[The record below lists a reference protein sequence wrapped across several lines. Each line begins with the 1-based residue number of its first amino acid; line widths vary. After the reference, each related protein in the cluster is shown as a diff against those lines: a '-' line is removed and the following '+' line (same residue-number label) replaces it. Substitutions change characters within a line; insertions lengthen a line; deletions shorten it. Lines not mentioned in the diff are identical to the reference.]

1 MATTTHAFRLVP
13 YAPAYRAAFREL
25 NLEWITAHFEVEEE
39 DRRVLNNPEAE
50 ILAPGGA
57 ILLALDGDTP
67 VGTGALIATG
77 PHEFEL
83 AKMAVTERARGRGIG
98 RALCL
103 ALVGLARERGAHQVE
118 LLSQTTLAAAVN
130 LYRSVGF
137 VEVPLGPVPYKR
149 SNIRMVLRL

>member
-1 MATTTHAFRLVP
+1 MPTAANPVRLVP
-13 YAPAYRAAFREL
+13 YAPAHRAAFRDL
-25 NLEWITAHFEVEEE
+25 NLEWITAHFEVEDE
-39 DRRVLNNPEAE
+39 DRRVLDDPEGE

-67 VGTGALIATG
+67 VGTGALIPTG

-98 RALCL
+98 RALCV
-103 ALVGLARERGAHQVE
+103 ALVALARERGAHQVE

-130 LYRSVGF
+130 LYRSLGF

-149 SNIRMVLRL
+149 SNIRMSLRL